1 MSTRKTHAI
10 LKALLA
16 NQYDYMNTVLYC
28 GKPRNGGATLDFDH
42 VANRAT
48 AYHAMQIR
56 GKVTTND
63 DGSGSHGRGRTLW
76 GT

>member
-1 MSTRKTHAI
+1 MKDPCISKSPSRQ
-10 LKALLA
+10 ALRFLQDRA
-16 NQYDYMNTVLYC
+16 PLE
-28 GKPRNGGATLDFDH
+28 KPGDASAAVDFND